1 MEQNRPR
8 PAALVFA
15 GGNAL
20 GAYQEQGRRRAR
32 TSEWAARRGHIAPQ
46 FGTFQGHLRAEDN
59 PKMSSGRSARA
70 SCICWSALIT
80 FRQMAAH
87 IWEKLAGEDVEL
99 HPRGAS

>member
-1 MEQNRPR
+1 M
-8 PAALVFA
+8 
-15 GGNAL
+15 
-20 GAYQEQGRRRAR
+20 
-32 TSEWAARRGHIAPQ
+32 AARRGHIAPQ

-80 FRQMAAH
+80 FRQMAAR
-87 IWEKLAGEDVEL
+87 IWEKLASEDAEL